1 MGDAV
6 SFDLSTVFQ
15 AVADA
20 IPDSE
25 LLVWRDRRFTYAQ
38 TTARVDGVANYLTS
52 VGLGCH
58 TERDG
63 LAGHDSGQ
71 DHLGLYLRNGNEYLE
86 SMIAAYRARVAPFN
100 VSYRYVEEELVY
112 LLSRLE
118 GDRPGLQRGVRPA
131 RRGDPRPAARTCGCS
146 SRSPTSPATRCCPE
160 RSTTSRSSAPP
171 APEQGMPDTDRRR
184 SLRSLHRR
192 HHRNAQGRAVATAR
206 HLHLRDGWSPVR
218 QRHGADLLRRDRRAG
233 QRPRRARCR
242 F

>member
-112 LLSRLE
+112 LLTDSKATALVYNAEFAPRVAAIRDRLPQLRVLIQVADESGNALLPGAVDYESIVGTAGAGSRAC
-118 GDRPGLQRGVRPA
+118 PHRPA
-131 RRGDPRPAARTCGCS
+131 TISTSCTPAAPPECPRACCGD
-146 SRSPTSPATRCCPE
+146 
-160 RSTTSRSSAPP
+160 STTSSSPRWVVARSA
-171 APEQGMPDTDRRR
+171 ATRR
-184 SLRSLHRR
+184 
-192 HHRNAQGRAVATAR
+192 
-206 HLHLRDGWSPVR
+206 
-218 QRHGADLLRRDRRAG
+218 
-233 QRPRRARCR
+233 
-242 F
+242 

>member
-38 TTARVDGVANYLTS
+38 TTARVDGVANYLAS

-58 TERDG
+58 TERG
-63 LAGHDSGQ
+63 ELAGHDSGQ

-112 LLSRLE
+112 LLTDSKATALVYNAEFAPRVEAIRDRLP
-118 GDRPGLQRGVRPA
+118 DLRVL
-131 RRGDPRPAARTCGCS
+131 
-146 SRSPTSPATRCCPE
+146 SRSPTKPATRCCPV
-160 RSTTSRSSAPP
+160 RWTTSRSSPP
-171 APEQGMPDTDRRR
+171 RLRSMACRRR
-184 SLRSLHRR
+184 AATISTSFTPAVPPGCPRACCGDSTTSSSPRW
-192 HHRNAQGRAVATAR
+192 AVARSAAT
-206 HLHLRDGWSPVR
+206 
-218 QRHGADLLRRDRRAG
+218 RR
-233 QRPRRARCR
+233 
-242 F
+242 

>member
-112 LLSRLE
+112 LLS
-118 GDRPGLQRGVRPA
+118 D
-131 RRGDPRPAARTCGCS
+131 S
-146 SRSPTSPATRCCPE
+146 K
-160 RSTTSRSSAPP
+160 
-171 APEQGMPDTDRRR
+171 
-184 SLRSLHRR
+184 
-192 HHRNAQGRAVATAR
+192 ATALVYNAEFAPR
-206 HLHLRDGWSPVR
+206 V
-218 QRHGADLLRRDRRAG
+218 AAIRDRLPQLRVLIQVADETG
-233 QRPRRARCR
+233 NALLPGAVDY
-242 F
+242 